1 MKLLSL
7 LVPLLLATSTMAVAA
22 TQVYRWTD
30 KNGVTHFGGTPPPP
44 GEKYDVLQPG
54 GAPASVS
61 PGSRPVAE
69 PGSAPGIDKATQKF
83 IEDADKV
90 NAAKAAA
97 QAKAK
102 QDKAEAATNC
112 AEARERKKF
121 LEERTAR
128 RLVATN
134 AEGQLERLPQ
144 DEFLKRVD
152 EAQKDIDQH
161 CR

>member
-1 MKLLSL
+1 MNLLTL

-54 GAPASVS
+54 GAAAAVS
-61 PGSRPVAE
+61 PGPRPVAG
-69 PGSAPGIDKATQKF
+69 PGSASGIDEATKQF
-83 IEDADKV
+83 IEEADKV
-90 NAAKAAA
+90 NAAKAEA

-102 QDKAEAATNC
+102 QAKADAATNC
-112 AEARERKKF
+112 AEAREVKKF

-144 DEFLKRVD
+144 DEFLKRVE
-152 EAQKDIDQH
+152 EAQKSIDQH

>member
-1 MKLLSL
+1 MRLLTI
-7 LVPLLLATSTMAVAA
+7 LVPLLLTTSTLAVAA

-30 KNGVTHFGGTPPPP
+30 KNGVTHFGGTPPPA
-44 GEKYDVLQPG
+44 GEKYDVLRPG
-54 GAPASVS
+54 GTPAAVP
-61 PGSRPVAE
+61 PGSNAATDS
-69 PGSAPGIDKATQKF
+69 GSTPPIDAATQKF
-83 IEDADKV
+83 IEETDKV
-90 NAAKAAA
+90 NAAKAEA

-102 QDKAEAATNC
+102 QAKAEAATQC

-144 DEFLKRVD
+144 DEFLKRVE
-152 EAQKDIDQH
+152 EAQKAIDEH

>member
-1 MKLLSL
+1 MKLLAIV
-7 LVPLLLATSTMAVAA
+7 VPLLMATATAALAA

-30 KNGVTHFGGTPPPP
+30 KNGVTHFGGTPPPT
-44 GEKYDVLQPG
+44 GEKYDVIQPA
-54 GAPASVS
+54 GAPAAA
-61 PGSRPVAE
+61 PANSRPAADG
-69 PGSAPGIDKATQKF
+69 GSTPPIDAATKKFIDEADKA
-83 IEDADKV
+83 
-90 NAAKAAA
+90 NAAKAEARA
-97 QAKAK
+97 RAK
-102 QDKAEAATNC
+102 QEKAEAAAQC
-112 AEARERKKF
+112 AEARELKKF

-152 EAQKDIDQH
+152 EAQQAIDQH